1 MRTAIITDSE
11 SGITQ
16 AEARQWGVWVVPMP
30 IIIDNEIHYEGVG
43 LSAEEMFRY
52 MKAGRSV
59 SSSQPAPDDL
69 LKLWDEVLG
78 EGYDELLY
86 IPMTSGLSGSCQTA
100 AALAAGYGG
109 RVQVA
114 DNHQI
119 SVPQKNAVRD
129 ALGLIRAGYTA
140 AQARERLEEAGG
152 DTLIYIGVDTLEYL
166 KKGGRITPAA
176 AAMGAVLGIKPLLAI
191 RGEKLDAFAKVRG
204 TKQCRAR
211 LMEAM
216 VKSFSEYRARAW
228 TSASTPPGAL
238 RQRRSRPSGAPS
250 PPRPSRGRTSTSTPW
265 PSPSHCTPGRGRS
278 PWGSAGRFCREGF
291 LQMNVG
297 LRPNPPGLC
306 PGPARGVA
314 SGLHQGLSP
323 WTRKKGDTHCVSP
336 FLFIPTGLPWPPPG
350 GSSPSGRTCCIR

>member
-1 MRTAIITDSE
+1 MKTAIVTDSN

-16 AEARQWGVWVVPMP
+16 EQAAQWGVRVVPMP
-30 IIIDNEIHYEGVG
+30 IIIDNEIYYEGVN
-43 LSAEEMFRY
+43 LSPEQFYQYLRE
-52 MKAGRSV
+52 GRSV
-59 SSSQPAPDDL
+59 STSQPAPEDL
-69 LKLWDEVLG
+69 TGVWDSLLAEGWDELV
-78 EGYDELLY
+78 Y
-86 IPMTSGLSGSCQTA
+86 IPMSSGLSGSCQTA
-100 AALAAGYGG
+100 LILAEGYGG

-176 AAMGAVLGIKPLLAI
+176 AAMGTVLGIKPLLAI

-216 VKSFSEYRARAW
+216 VKSVSEYRARGLDIRID
-228 TSASTPPGAL
+228 ASGSFETAEEQAEWCALAAQTFPGEDIHFDPLALSIALHTGPGAFAMGI
-238 RQRRSRPSGAPS
+238 SR
-250 PPRPSRGRTSTSTPW
+250 
-265 PSPSHCTPGRGRS
+265 
-278 PWGSAGRFCREGF
+278 
-291 LQMNVG
+291 
-297 LRPNPPGLC
+297 
-306 PGPARGVA
+306 
-314 SGLHQGLSP
+314 
-323 WTRKKGDTHCVSP
+323 K
-336 FLFIPTGLPWPPPG
+336 ILP
-350 GSSPSGRTCCIR
+350 

>member
-166 KKGGRITPAA
+166 KKGGRIT
-176 AAMGAVLGIKPLLAI
+176 
-191 RGEKLDAFAKVRG
+191 
-204 TKQCRAR
+204 
-211 LMEAM
+211 
-216 VKSFSEYRARAW
+216 S
-228 TSASTPPGAL
+228 
-238 RQRRSRPSGAPS
+238 S
-250 PPRPSRGRTSTSTPW
+250 PPP
-265 PSPSHCTPGRGRS
+265 
-278 PWGSAGRFCREGF
+278 
-291 LQMNVG
+291 L
-297 LRPNPPGLC
+297 
-306 PGPARGVA
+306 
-314 SGLHQGLSP
+314 
-323 WTRKKGDTHCVSP
+323 
-336 FLFIPTGLPWPPPG
+336 
-350 GSSPSGRTCCIR
+350 